1 LTITTLA
8 LLAISSIAQVK
19 MRSVDELINK
29 TEPAWPIVK
38 QMVES
43 AKNKVELLSSRSL
56 KRLYIFACQ

>member
-1 LTITTLA
+1 
-8 LLAISSIAQVK
+8 
-19 MRSVDELINK
+19 MRSVAELINK